1 LFKTA
6 FALAGGLGVA
16 VFAFAGGPTPAATD
30 KTVTKK
36 SSAKSPVSAGKS
48 APASKNGAASKAAP
62 SKKTSSKPASSTASK
77 KTGSRRSA
85 KTAAAVA
92 RRSFQQQPT
101 PQRYKEIQ
109 QALSDKGYFG
119 GTADGNWGPE
129 SVDALKRFQHDQS
142 LTEDG
147 KIGSLSLIALGLG
160 PNHNNDVSL
169 PSAPDKS
176 ITP

>member
-1 LFKTA
+1 MFKTA
-6 FALAGGLGVA
+6 FALGLGVA
-16 VFAFAGGPTPAATD
+16 VFAFADGPTPTD
-30 KTVTKK
+30 KTVAKRT
-36 SSAKSPVSAGKS
+36 SAKSAIGTGKP
-48 APASKNGAASKAAP
+48 APASRSGTASKTVP
-62 SKKTSSKPASSTASK
+62 LKKTSSKTAASSTASK

-85 KTAAAVA
+85 KRAAAA
-92 RRSFQQQPT
+92 PRRSFQQQPT
-101 PQRYKEIQ
+101 PERYKEIQ